1 MTAHQG
7 QPDTRAKPLAPDA
20 PLRVILVGRTGLDAA
35 LRLDSAIEL
44 IRARTPLE
52 ALGELSDPID
62 ESSPAEVTVVVG
74 ADAAVGQYASDFV
87 DGLRLVEP
95 RVRIYIARADGE
107 PAPHEARMDGV
118 IDPRKPAD
126 VIRRAVR
133 GLGAA
138 PAAGQQPAGRIAA
151 PPAVQTRQAIGGA
164 AAPSPAAPNR
174 ATPASP
180 VRIFEPA
187 VNGAGNGH
195 VGAATPAA
203 SLADSRPPSRP
214 PSRPLASSSSS
225 DDDSPRKPDDSPRA
239 EPASVTTRAL
249 DPGTLKLPAAEQDGK
264 AAPLP
269 NTIAAAKPEPA
280 AHDSNARQREG
291 ETENEADAGG
301 PSAAPDERSVL
312 DAMLTG
318 GDVLEAV
325 LDVVRNKTGAHDIV
339 FIPGDDDALVGAEV
353 AYRHRPLGVLR
364 SVHASRAELA
374 HYADWVARWIV
385 LRDQQS
391 QLRTAA
397 MIDELTGAYNRR
409 YFTRFLAA
417 AMDQA
422 RRNRTGVTLMAFD
435 IDDFKVYN
443 DRYGHA
449 AGDDILTEV
458 VRLLKSV
465 IRPTDRV
472 CRTGGDEFVVIFHE
486 PAGPRAPDS
495 KPPTSVFEITKRF
508 QRQICEHHFPKL
520 LEEAPGTLTI
530 SGGLATY
537 PWDGRTAEELL
548 ERADQLSLESKRQG
562 KNAITLGP
570 GAQRV
575 CGVWD

>member
-1 MTAHQG
+1 MTAQKG
-7 QPDTRAKPLAPDA
+7 QPDTPPAPLAPDA

-44 IRARTPLE
+44 IRARTPLQ

-62 ESSPAEVTVVVG
+62 ETSPADVTVVVG
-74 ADAAVGQYASDFV
+74 PDAAVGQYASDFV
-87 DGLRLVEP
+87 EGLRLIEP
-95 RVRIYIARADGE
+95 RVRVYAARPDNDA
-107 PAPHEARMDGV
+107 APYEIHMDGV
-118 IDPRKPAD
+118 IDPRKSAD
-126 VIRRAVR
+126 AIRRAVR
-133 GLGAA
+133 GRIEAA
-138 PAAGQQPAGRIAA
+138 AAARVTTRPTMEPA
-151 PPAVQTRQAIGGA
+151 RQAVGNTA
-164 AAPSPAAPNR
+164 V
-174 ATPASP
+174 ATPAPKPAASQP
-180 VRIFEPA
+180 LRIMEPEPS
-187 VNGAGNGH
+187 VNGSGNGH
-195 VGAATPAA
+195 AGAASSATGAGAA
-203 SLADSRPPSRP
+203 KSA
-214 PSRPLASSSSS
+214 AG
-225 DDDSPRKPDDSPRA
+225 PRA
-239 EPASVTTRAL
+239 EGAKPDSQTEAPGGIAPARPVIVTPPEAKPKEASPSADEAPRAP
-249 DPGTLKLPAAEQDGK
+249 DTGPSDDKAKPAAARKGK
-264 AAPLP
+264 
-269 NTIAAAKPEPA
+269 
-280 AHDSNARQREG
+280 DG
-291 ETENEADAGG
+291 ETEADGEPEAAT
-301 PSAAPDERSVL
+301 DENSVL

-318 GDVLEAV
+318 GDVLEAA
-325 LDVVRNKTGAHDIV
+325 LDVVRAQSGAHDVV
-339 FIPGDDDALVGAEV
+339 FIPGEGDSLIGARV
-353 AYRHRPLGVLR
+353 SYRHRTLGFLR
-364 SVHASRAELA
+364 SVHASRDELA
-374 HYADWVARWIV
+374 RHADWVARWIV
-385 LRDQQS
+385 LRDQQN

-397 MIDELTGAYNRR
+397 MTDELTGAYNRR

-443 DRYGHA
+443 DRYGHP
-449 AGDDILTEV
+449 AGDDILKEV

-486 PAGPRAPDS
+486 PTGPRAPDS
-495 KPPTSVFEITKRF
+495 KPPTSVFEIAKRF
-508 QRQICEHHFPKL
+508 QRQVCEHHFPKL

-548 ERADQLSLESKRQG
+548 ERADQLALESKRQG

>member
-95 RVRIYIARADGE
+95 HVRIYIARADGE
-107 PAPHEARMDGV
+107 AASHEARMDGV

-138 PAAGQQPAGRIAA
+138 AAGQQPESRIGAR
-151 PPAVQTRQAIGGA
+151 PAVQTRQAVGGA
-164 AAPSPAAPNR
+164 AAPSAAHSPTAPHGAPAA
-174 ATPASP
+174 SP
-180 VRIFEPA
+180 MRIFEPTL
-187 VNGAGNGH
+187 NGGGNGH
-195 VGAATPAA
+195 VDAAAPTP
-203 SLADSRPPSRP
+203 SRTDSRA
-214 PSRPLASSSSS
+214 PSRPLAGSPSSS
-225 DDDSPRKPDDSPRA
+225 DDAPGPSPGDSPQS
-239 EPASVTTRAL
+239 EPAPVTTRSL
-249 DPGTLKLPAAEQDGK
+249 DPGTLKLPAAEKDGQ
-264 AAPLP
+264 AAPRP
-269 NTIAAAKPEPA
+269 SGGAAAKPEPGER
-280 AHDSNARQREG
+280 DSNPREHDAVTDT
-291 ETENEADAGG
+291 ETGDR
-301 PSAAPDERSVL
+301 SAPPDERSVL

-339 FIPGDDDALVGAEV
+339 FIPGDGDALVGAEV

-374 HYADWVARWIV
+374 HYADRVARWIV

-397 MIDELTGAYNRR
+397 MTDELTGAYNRR

-486 PAGPRAPDS
+486 PTGPRAPDS